1 MCSFGRRVCA
11 APRPSDMRTTITSR
25 RQGRAARL
33 IVALA
38 IAATSV
44 GTDAAIPS
52 AESPPRQAA
61 PGPVD
66 AAPYAAFVAEAARRF
81 GLPEAWIWAIIRTE
95 SHGDPYAVSPSGAR
109 GLMRLRPGDR
119 KGGGWGKRG
128 V

>member
-95 SHGDPYAVSPSGAR
+95 SRSEERRVGNECV
-109 GLMRLRPGDR
+109 
-119 KGGGWGKRG
+119 GKCRCRWAPHH
-128 V
+128 

>member
-52 AESPPRQAA
+52 AESPQRQAA

-66 AAPYAAFVAEAARRF
+66 AAPYAAFVPEAARRF
-81 GLPEAWIWAIIRTE
+81 GPREAWLWANIRPANT
-95 SHGDPYAVSPSGAR
+95 
-109 GLMRLRPGDR
+109 
-119 KGGGWGKRG
+119 G
-128 V
+128 VQNAQ